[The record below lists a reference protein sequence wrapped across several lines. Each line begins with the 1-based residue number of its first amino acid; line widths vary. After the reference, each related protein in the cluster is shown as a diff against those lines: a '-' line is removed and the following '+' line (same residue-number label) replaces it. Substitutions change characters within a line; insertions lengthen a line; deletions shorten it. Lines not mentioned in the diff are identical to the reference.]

1 MESQGFAFIFIQE
14 ENKVSSS
21 RRVMKFV
28 EVLNELKMET
38 KTPSEDEN
46 CLTLINDKKYSPSLI
61 IVNIGHPFL
70 EQIIQTSQTVRQ
82 YVPIVLIYT
91 SKTFNELQKIEEK
104 YGLKYDLERG
114 KINILEFRVLY
125 EQIKSSAQFLSQ
137 SEENKRY
144 SYILQI
150 GSGATATVHLVH
162 DNEKNRKVAMKKI
175 DSSEMK
181 DTEKEKVQKEV
192 ENMKSMSIPTFIEF
206 YDYENENDT
215 QKIYMEYADQGT
227 LESKIA
233 KYKQE
238 GKDFTTEEIFDYLI
252 DILLALYTLN
262 RKGLIHR
269 DIKSENILLKT
280 DKINDKDVTIAKLS
294 DLGLGRQIEGVTGAY
309 TTCGTAYY
317 VCPEIAAGEKK
328 YSYNAD
334 IWSLGIV
341 LYELIAKN
349 KPWFDP
355 KMSTAEFFAYVVDN
369 KYPPLPENTDPRLKY
384 LVKIMLKKDPERRAT
399 CEDILCLD
407 FMYEKTVQLIEKCN
421 WKENETFKKIIEEL
435 KTKAKPCY
443 LFLNIISEENILLL
457 RDARRINESTEGKD
471 YKVGYFSS
479 GYKNTKNGED
489 LLEAISELKSQ
500 GGDFN
505 YKEESPN
512 NLLIELISKG
522 ILICLSHQIKD
533 VKDEEEVNKF
543 IEDFIDKP
551 NEYVFK
557 IPFGDFNSYSKVD
570 NEYFCNFRP
579 EGKIDYL
586 KLSQYILKIGLR
598 LCKDYFKEQTLD
610 IEEALI
616 YDKRYIEFKYGI
628 TLFNDC
634 DIADIP
640 FKDTKLKKVHDRLA
654 FLLNLYQIMFLDY
667 NFNTNLKNVKSK
679 GGVLSFLAY
688 DIGINYKF
696 KDMTLNHLEIK
707 HVIFRNNKPV
717 PGSYLRLVYQS
728 DKKCTFLPNFDN
740 HKPLLFL
747 LDFNQDLGLFNFKV
761 FLEKEVDFQLNDVA
775 MKFILNNI
783 SLMDE
788 EELVIS
794 PHIKPIVTDFGDNNT
809 ADVPEGFLQEILK
822 ILKGQRDLLAN
833 NKKYKLKLGEDKFK
847 DLEYLNQKLVREIAD
862 GVIKVNYTENI

>member
-1 MESQGFAFIFIQE
+1 MESAGFVFLFIQE
-14 ENKVSSS
+14 ESKVNTS
-21 RRVMKFV
+21 RRIMKFE
-28 EVLNELKMET
+28 EVLNELKLES
-38 KTPSEDEN
+38 KVPKDDEN
-46 CLTLINDKKYSPSLI
+46 CLTVLNDKKYKPTLI

-70 EQIIQTSQTVRQ
+70 EQIIQTSQKVRQ
-82 YVPIVLIYT
+82 YVPIILIYT

-104 YGLKYDLERG
+104 YGLKYDLEKS

-125 EQIKSSAQFLSQ
+125 EQIKSSTTVMTQA
-137 SEENKRY
+137 EENKRY

-150 GSGATATVHLVH
+150 GSGTSATVHLVH

-181 DTEKEKVQKEV
+181 DTEKERVQKEV

-206 YDYENENDT
+206 YDYENDNDT

-227 LESKIA
+227 LENKIA
-233 KYKQE
+233 QMRKD
-238 GKDFTTEEIFDYLI
+238 GKDFEEEDIFDYLI

-262 RKGLIHR
+262 KKGIVHR

-280 DKINDKDVTIAKLS
+280 EKINDKNVTVAKLS
-294 DLGLGRQIEGVTGAY
+294 DLGLGRQIEGVSGAY

-317 VCPEIAAGEKK
+317 VSPEIAAGEKK

-341 LYELIAKN
+341 LYELITKN

-355 KMSTAEFFAYVVDN
+355 KMSTAEFFAFVVDT
-369 KYPPLPENTDPRLKY
+369 KYPALPENTNEKLKY
-384 LVKIMLKKDPERRAT
+384 LVKIMLKKDPDRRVTA
-399 CEDILCLD
+399 EEILSID
-407 FMYEKTVQLIEKCN
+407 FMYEKTVNLLERCN
-421 WKENETFKKIIEEL
+421 WKDNETFKKILEDL
-435 KTKAKPCY
+435 KGKTRPCY
-443 LFLNIISEENILLL
+443 LFMNILSEKDNLL
-457 RDARRINESTEGKD
+457 LKDVRKIAEQTEGKD

-489 LLEAISELKSQ
+489 LLESISELKSQ
-500 GGDFN
+500 GGELS
-505 YKEESPN
+505 YQEETPN
-512 NLLIELISKG
+512 NLLFEMISKG
-522 ILICLSHQIKD
+522 MLNCLSHTIKNI
-533 VKDEEEVNKF
+533 KDEEEVNKF
-543 IEDFIDKP
+543 IEDFLDKP
-551 NEYVFK
+551 GDYVFK
-557 IPFGDFNSYSKVD
+557 IPFGDFDTYSKID
-570 NEYFCNFRP
+570 NEVFTNIKP
-579 EGKIDYL
+579 QEKIDYL
-586 KLSQYILKIGLR
+586 KLSQYILKIGLN
-598 LCKDYFKEQTLD
+598 LCKDYLKNQTLD
-610 IEEALI
+610 IDAMI

-640 FKDTKLKKVHDRLA
+640 YKEGKVKKTHDRLA

-667 NFNTNLKNVKSK
+667 NFNINLNKVKSK

-728 DKKCTFLPNFDN
+728 DKKCTLLPNYDN
-740 HKPLLFL
+740 LKPLFFL
-747 LDFNQDLGLFNFKV
+747 LDFNQDLSLFNFKV
-761 FLEKEVDFQLNDVA
+761 FIEKEVDSQLNDVTL
-775 MKFILNNI
+775 KFIENNI

-794 PHIKPIVTDFGDNNT
+794 SHIKLIVTDFGANNT
-809 ADVPEGFLQEILK
+809 ADIPEGFLQEILK
-822 ILKGQRDLLAN
+822 VLKTQRDYLAN
-833 NKKYKLKLGEDKFK
+833 NKKYKLKLNEEKLK
-847 DLEYLNQKLVREIAD
+847 ELEYLNQKLVREIND
-862 GVIKVNYTENI
+862 GVIKVSYAQ

>member
-1 MESQGFAFIFIQE
+1 MESAGFVFLFIQE
-14 ENKVSSS
+14 ESKVNTS
-21 RRVMKFV
+21 RRIMKFE
-28 EVLNELKMET
+28 EVLNELKLES
-38 KTPSEDEN
+38 KVPKDDEN
-46 CLTLINDKKYSPSLI
+46 CLTVLNDKKYKPTLI

-70 EQIIQTSQTVRQ
+70 EQIIQTSQKVRQ
-82 YVPIVLIYT
+82 YVPIILIYT

-104 YGLKYDLERG
+104 YGLKYDLEKS

-125 EQIKSSAQFLSQ
+125 EQIKSSTTVMTQA
-137 SEENKRY
+137 EENKRY

-150 GSGATATVHLVH
+150 GSGTSATVHLVH

-181 DTEKEKVQKEV
+181 DTEKERVQKEV

-206 YDYENENDT
+206 YDYENDNDT

-227 LESKIA
+227 LENKIA
-233 KYKQE
+233 QMRKD
-238 GKDFTTEEIFDYLI
+238 GKDFEEEDIFDYLI

-262 RKGLIHR
+262 KKGIVHR

-280 DKINDKDVTIAKLS
+280 EKINDKNVTVAKLS
-294 DLGLGRQIEGVTGAY
+294 DLGLGRQIEGVSGAY

-317 VCPEIAAGEKK
+317 VSPEIAAGEKK

-341 LYELIAKN
+341 LYELITKN

-355 KMSTAEFFAYVVDN
+355 KMSTAEFFAFVVDT
-369 KYPPLPENTDPRLKY
+369 KYPALPENTNEKLKY
-384 LVKIMLKKDPERRAT
+384 LVKIMLKKDPDRRVTA
-399 CEDILCLD
+399 EEILSID
-407 FMYEKTVQLIEKCN
+407 FMYEKIVNLLERCN
-421 WKENETFKKIIEEL
+421 WKDNETFKKILEDL
-435 KTKAKPCY
+435 KGKTRPCY
-443 LFLNIISEENILLL
+443 LFMNILSEKDNLL
-457 RDARRINESTEGKD
+457 LKDVRKIAEQTEGKD

-489 LLEAISELKSQ
+489 LLESISELKSQ
-500 GGDFN
+500 GGELS
-505 YKEESPN
+505 YQEETPN
-512 NLLIELISKG
+512 NLLFEMISKG
-522 ILICLSHQIKD
+522 MLNCLSHTIKNI
-533 VKDEEEVNKF
+533 KDEEEVNKF
-543 IEDFIDKP
+543 IEDFLDKP
-551 NEYVFK
+551 GDYVFK
-557 IPFGDFNSYSKVD
+557 IPFGDFDTYSKID
-570 NEYFCNFRP
+570 NEVFTNIKP
-579 EGKIDYL
+579 QEKIDYL
-586 KLSQYILKIGLR
+586 KLSQYILKIGLN
-598 LCKDYFKEQTLD
+598 LCKDYLKNQTLD
-610 IEEALI
+610 IDAMI

-640 FKDTKLKKVHDRLA
+640 YKEGKVKKTHDRLA

-667 NFNTNLKNVKSK
+667 NFNINLNKVKSK

-728 DKKCTFLPNFDN
+728 DKKCTLLPNYDN
-740 HKPLLFL
+740 LKPLFFL
-747 LDFNQDLGLFNFKV
+747 LDFNQDLSLFNFKV
-761 FLEKEVDFQLNDVA
+761 FIEKEVDSQLNDVTL
-775 MKFILNNI
+775 KYIENNI

-794 PHIKPIVTDFGDNNT
+794 ANIKLIVTDFGANNT
-809 ADVPEGFLQEILK
+809 ADIPEGFLQEILK
-822 ILKGQRDLLAN
+822 VLKTQRDYLAN
-833 NKKYKLKLGEDKFK
+833 NKKYKLKLNEEKLK
-847 DLEYLNQKLVREIAD
+847 ELEYLNQKLVREIND
-862 GVIKVNYTENI
+862 GVIKVSYAQ

>member
-1 MESQGFAFIFIQE
+1 MESAGFVFLFIQE
-14 ENKVSSS
+14 ESKVNTS
-21 RRVMKFV
+21 RRIMKFE
-28 EVLNELKMET
+28 EVLNELKLES
-38 KTPSEDEN
+38 KVPKDDEN
-46 CLTLINDKKYSPSLI
+46 CLTVLNDKKYKPTLI

-70 EQIIQTSQTVRQ
+70 EQIIQTSQKVRQ
-82 YVPIVLIYT
+82 YVPIILIYT

-104 YGLKYDLERG
+104 YGIKYDLEKS

-125 EQIKSSAQFLSQ
+125 EQIKSSTTVMTQA
-137 SEENKRY
+137 EENKRY

-150 GSGATATVHLVH
+150 GSGTSATVHLVH

-181 DTEKEKVQKEV
+181 DTEKERVQKEV

-206 YDYENENDT
+206 YDYENDNDT

-227 LESKIA
+227 LENKIA
-233 KYKQE
+233 QMRKD
-238 GKDFTTEEIFDYLI
+238 GKDFEEEDIFDYLI

-262 RKGLIHR
+262 KKGIVHR

-280 DKINDKDVTIAKLS
+280 EKINDKNVTVAKLS
-294 DLGLGRQIEGVTGAY
+294 DLGLGRQIEGVSGAY

-317 VCPEIAAGEKK
+317 VSPEIAAGEKK

-341 LYELIAKN
+341 LYELITKN

-355 KMSTAEFFAYVVDN
+355 KMSTAEFFAFVVDT
-369 KYPPLPENTDPRLKY
+369 KYPALPENTNEKLKY
-384 LVKIMLKKDPERRAT
+384 LVKIMLKKDPDRRVTA
-399 CEDILCLD
+399 EEILSID
-407 FMYEKTVQLIEKCN
+407 FMYEKTVNLLERCN
-421 WKENETFKKIIEEL
+421 WKDNETFKKILEDL
-435 KTKAKPCY
+435 KSKTRPCY
-443 LFLNIISEENILLL
+443 LFMNILSEKDNILLKDV
-457 RDARRINESTEGKD
+457 RKIAEQTEGKD

-489 LLEAISELKSQ
+489 LLESISELKSQ
-500 GGDFN
+500 GGELS
-505 YKEESPN
+505 YQEEEPN
-512 NLLIELISKG
+512 NLLFEMISKG
-522 ILICLSHQIKD
+522 MLNCLSHTIKN

-543 IEDFIDKP
+543 IEDFLEKP
-551 NEYVFK
+551 GDYVFK
-557 IPFGDFNSYSKVD
+557 IPFGDFDTYSKID
-570 NEYFCNFRP
+570 NELFTNIKP
-579 EGKIDYL
+579 QEKIDYL
-586 KLSQYILKIGLR
+586 KN
-598 LCKDYFKEQTLD
+598 QTLD
-610 IEEALI
+610 IDNLI
-616 YDKRYIEFKYGI
+616 YDKRYIEFKYGV

-640 FKDTKLKKVHDRLA
+640 YKEGKVKKTHDRLA

-667 NFNTNLKNVKSK
+667 NFNINLNKVKSK

-728 DKKCTFLPNFDN
+728 DKKCTLLPNYDN
-740 HKPLLFL
+740 LKPLFFL
-747 LDFNQDLGLFNFKV
+747 LDFNQDLSLFNFKV
-761 FLEKEVDFQLNDVA
+761 FLEKEVDSQLNDVTL
-775 MKFILNNI
+775 KFIENNM

-794 PHIKPIVTDFGDNNT
+794 PHIKLIVTDFGANNT
-809 ADVPEGFLQEILK
+809 ADIPEGFLQEILK
-822 ILKGQRDLLAN
+822 VLKTQRDYLAN
-833 NKKYKLKLGEDKFK
+833 NKKYKLKLNEEKLK
-847 DLEYLNQKLVREIAD
+847 ELEYLNQKLVREIND
-862 GVIKVNYTENI
+862 GVIKVSYAQ

>member
-1 MESQGFAFIFIQE
+1 MESAGFVFLFIQE
-14 ENKVSSS
+14 ESKVNTS
-21 RRVMKFV
+21 RRIMKFE
-28 EVLNELKMET
+28 EVLTELKLES
-38 KTPSEDEN
+38 KVPKDDEN
-46 CLTLINDKKYSPSLI
+46 CLTVLNDKKYKPTLI

-70 EQIIQTSQTVRQ
+70 EQIIQTSQKVRQ
-82 YVPIVLIYT
+82 YVPIILIYT

-104 YGLKYDLERG
+104 YGLKYDLEKS

-125 EQIKSSAQFLSQ
+125 EQIKSSTTVMTQA
-137 SEENKRY
+137 EENKRY

-150 GSGATATVHLVH
+150 GSGTSATVHLVH

-181 DTEKEKVQKEV
+181 DTEKERVQKEV

-206 YDYENENDT
+206 YDYENDNDT

-227 LESKIA
+227 LENKIA
-233 KYKQE
+233 QMRKD
-238 GKDFTTEEIFDYLI
+238 GKDFEEEDIFDYLI

-262 RKGLIHR
+262 KKGIVHR

-280 DKINDKDVTIAKLS
+280 EKINDKNVTVAKLS
-294 DLGLGRQIEGVTGAY
+294 DLGLGRQIEGVSGAY

-317 VCPEIAAGEKK
+317 VSPEIAAGEKK

-341 LYELIAKN
+341 LYELITKN

-355 KMSTAEFFAYVVDN
+355 KMSTAEFFAFVVDT
-369 KYPPLPENTDPRLKY
+369 KYPALPGNTNEKLKY
-384 LVKIMLKKDPERRAT
+384 LVKIMLKKDPDRRVTA
-399 CEDILCLD
+399 EEILSID
-407 FMYEKTVQLIEKCN
+407 FMYEKTVNLLERSN
-421 WKENETFKKIIEEL
+421 WKDNETFKKILEDL
-435 KTKAKPCY
+435 KGKTRPCY
-443 LFLNIISEENILLL
+443 LFMNILSEKDNLL
-457 RDARRINESTEGKD
+457 LKDVRKIAEQTEGKD

-489 LLEAISELKSQ
+489 LLESISELKSQ
-500 GGDFN
+500 GGELS
-505 YKEESPN
+505 YQEETPN
-512 NLLIELISKG
+512 NLLFEMISKG
-522 ILICLSHQIKD
+522 MLNCLSHTIKN

-543 IEDFIDKP
+543 IEDFLDKP
-551 NEYVFK
+551 GDYVFK
-557 IPFGDFNSYSKVD
+557 IPFGDFDTYSKID
-570 NEYFCNFRP
+570 NEVFTNIKP
-579 EGKIDYL
+579 QEKIDYL
-586 KLSQYILKIGLR
+586 KLSQYILKMGLN
-598 LCKDYFKEQTLD
+598 LCKDYLKNQTLD
-610 IEEALI
+610 IDAMI

-640 FKDTKLKKVHDRLA
+640 YKEGKVKKTHDRLA

-667 NFNTNLKNVKSK
+667 NFNINLNKVKSK

-728 DKKCTFLPNFDN
+728 DKKCTLLPNYDN
-740 HKPLLFL
+740 LKPLFFL
-747 LDFNQDLGLFNFKV
+747 LDFNQDLSLFNFKI
-761 FLEKEVDFQLNDVA
+761 FIEKEVDSQLNDVTL
-775 MKFILNNI
+775 KFIENNI

-794 PHIKPIVTDFGDNNT
+794 AHIKLIVTDFGANNT
-809 ADVPEGFLQEILK
+809 ADIPEGFLQEILK
-822 ILKGQRDLLAN
+822 VLKTQRDYLAN
-833 NKKYKLKLGEDKFK
+833 NKKYKLKLNEEKLK
-847 DLEYLNQKLVREIAD
+847 ELEYLNQKLVREIND
-862 GVIKVNYTENI
+862 GVIKVSYAQ

>member
-1 MESQGFAFIFIQE
+1 MESQGFVFLFIQE
-14 ENKVSSS
+14 ESKINTS
-21 RRVMKFV
+21 RRIFKFV

-38 KTPSEDEN
+38 KTPGDNEN
-46 CLTLINDKKYSPSLI
+46 CLTILSDMKYKPSLI

-70 EQIIQTSQTVRQ
+70 EQIIQTSQKVRQ
-82 YVPIVLIYT
+82 FVPIVLIYT

-104 YGLKYDLERG
+104 YGLKYDLEKS

-125 EQIKSSAQFLSQ
+125 EQIKSSSQFLTQ
-137 SEENKRY
+137 TEENKRY

-150 GSGATATVHLVH
+150 GSGTSATVHLVH

-181 DTEKEKVQKEV
+181 DTEKERVQKEV

-206 YDYENENDT
+206 YDYENDNDT

-227 LESKIA
+227 LENKIA
-233 KYKQE
+233 QMKKE
-238 GKDFTTEEIFDYLI
+238 GKDFNTEEIFDYLI

-262 RKGLIHR
+262 KKGIIHR

-280 DKINDKDVTIAKLS
+280 EKINEKNVTIAKLS
-294 DLGLGRQIEGVTGAY
+294 DLGLGRQIEGVSGAY

-341 LYELIAKN
+341 LYELITKN

-355 KMSTAEFFAYVVDN
+355 KMSTSEFFQFVVDN

-384 LVKIMLKKDPERRAT
+384 LVKIMLKKDPERRAN
-399 CEDILCLD
+399 CEDILTLD
-407 FMYEKTVQLIEKCN
+407 FMYQKIIELIEKCN
-421 WKENETFKKIIEEL
+421 WKENETFKKILEDL
-435 KTKAKPCY
+435 KGKEKPCY
-443 LFLNIISEENILLL
+443 LFMEILSEKDNLLL
-457 RDARRINESTEGKD
+457 KDARKIGDLTEGKD
-471 YKVGYFSS
+471 YKVGYFSK

-489 LLEAISELKSQ
+489 LLETINELKSQ
-500 GGDFN
+500 GEIS
-505 YKEESPN
+505 YKEETPN
-512 NLLIELISKG
+512 NLLLELIKKG
-522 ILICLSHQIKD
+522 ILNCLSHTIKD
-533 VKDEEEVNKF
+533 IKDEEEVNQF
-543 IEDFIDKP
+543 IEDFLDKP
-551 NEYVFK
+551 GDYVFK
-557 IPFGDFNSYSKVD
+557 IPFGDFDSYSKID
-570 NEYFCNFRP
+570 NQYFCNFKP
-579 EGKIDYL
+579 EKIDYL
-586 KLSQYILKIGLR
+586 TLSQHILKIGLNI
-598 LCKDYFKEQTLD
+598 CKDYLKNQSLD
-610 IEEALI
+610 IETMVF
-616 YDKRYIEFKYGI
+616 DKRYIEFKYGI
-628 TLFNDC
+628 SLFNDC

-640 FKDTKLKKVHDRLA
+640 YKDTKIKKVHDRLA

-667 NFNTNLKNVKSK
+667 NFNTNLNNVKTK

-688 DIGINYKF
+688 DIGINYQF

-728 DKKCTFLPNFDN
+728 DKKCSLLPNFDN
-740 HKPLLFL
+740 HKPLYFL
-747 LDFNQDLGLFNFKV
+747 LDFNQDLSLFNFKV
-761 FLEKEVDFQLNDVA
+761 FTEKDVDSQLNDVA
-775 MKFILNNI
+775 IKFILNNI
-783 SLMDE
+783 NLMEE

-794 PHIKPIVTDFGDNNT
+794 THIKLILSDFGGNNT
-809 ADVPEGFLQEILK
+809 PDVPEGFLQEILK

-833 NKKYKLKLGEDKFK
+833 NKKYKLKISEEKLK

-862 GVIKVNYTENI
+862 GIIKVNYA

>member
-1 MESQGFAFIFIQE
+1 MESAGFVFLFIQE
-14 ENKVSSS
+14 ESKVNTS
-21 RRVMKFV
+21 RRIMKFE
-28 EVLNELKMET
+28 EVLNELKLES
-38 KTPSEDEN
+38 KVPKDDEN
-46 CLTLINDKKYSPSLI
+46 CLTVLNDKKYKPTLI

-70 EQIIQTSQTVRQ
+70 EQIIQTSQKVRQ
-82 YVPIVLIYT
+82 YVPIILIYT

-104 YGLKYDLERG
+104 YGLKYDLEKS

-125 EQIKSSAQFLSQ
+125 EQIKSSTTVMTQA
-137 SEENKRY
+137 EENKRY

-150 GSGATATVHLVH
+150 GSGTSATVHLVH

-181 DTEKEKVQKEV
+181 DTEKERVQKEV

-206 YDYENENDT
+206 YDYENDNDT

-227 LESKIA
+227 LENKIA
-233 KYKQE
+233 QMRKD
-238 GKDFTTEEIFDYLI
+238 GKDFEEEDIFDYLI

-262 RKGLIHR
+262 KKGIVHR

-280 DKINDKDVTIAKLS
+280 EKINDKNVTVAKLS
-294 DLGLGRQIEGVTGAY
+294 DLGLGRQIEGVSGAY

-317 VCPEIAAGEKK
+317 VSPEIAAGEKK

-341 LYELIAKN
+341 LYELITKN

-355 KMSTAEFFAYVVDN
+355 KMSTAEFFAFVVDT
-369 KYPPLPENTDPRLKY
+369 KYPALPENTNEKLKY
-384 LVKIMLKKDPERRAT
+384 LVKIMLKKDPDRRVTA
-399 CEDILCLD
+399 EEILSID
-407 FMYEKTVQLIEKCN
+407 FMYEKTVSLLDRCN
-421 WKENETFKKIIEEL
+421 WKDNETFKKILEDL
-435 KTKAKPCY
+435 KGKTRPCY
-443 LFLNIISEENILLL
+443 LFMNILSEKDNLL
-457 RDARRINESTEGKD
+457 LKDVRKIAEQTEGKD

-489 LLEAISELKSQ
+489 LLESISELKSQ
-500 GGDFN
+500 GGELS
-505 YKEESPN
+505 YQEETPN
-512 NLLIELISKG
+512 NLLFEMISKG
-522 ILICLSHQIKD
+522 MLNCLSHTIKN
-533 VKDEEEVNKF
+533 VKNEEEVNKF
-543 IEDFIDKP
+543 IEDFLDKP
-551 NEYVFK
+551 GDYVFK
-557 IPFGDFNSYSKVD
+557 IPFGDFDTYSKID
-570 NEYFCNFRP
+570 NEIFTNIKSQ
-579 EGKIDYL
+579 EKIDYL
-586 KLSQYILKIGLR
+586 KLSQYILKIGLN
-598 LCKDYFKEQTLD
+598 LCKDYLKNQTLD
-610 IEEALI
+610 IDAMI

-640 FKDTKLKKVHDRLA
+640 YKEGKVKKTHDRLA

-667 NFNTNLKNVKSK
+667 NFNINLNKVKSK

-728 DKKCTFLPNFDN
+728 DKKCTLLPNYDN
-740 HKPLLFL
+740 LKPLFFL
-747 LDFNQDLGLFNFKV
+747 LDFNQDLSLFNFKV
-761 FLEKEVDFQLNDVA
+761 FIEKEVDSQLNDVTL
-775 MKFILNNI
+775 KFIENNI

-794 PHIKPIVTDFGDNNT
+794 AHIKLIVTDFGANNT
-809 ADVPEGFLQEILK
+809 ADIPEGFLQEILK
-822 ILKGQRDLLAN
+822 VLKTQRDYLAN
-833 NKKYKLKLGEDKFK
+833 NKKYKLKLNEEKLK
-847 DLEYLNQKLVREIAD
+847 ELEYLNQKLVREIND
-862 GVIKVNYTENI
+862 GVIKVSYAQ